1 MLEGLLKKLIK
12 SINPQMGLTIQ
23 LFGSKHLKNFAR
35 NFSQNEPKVGLSSF
49 RIRQMLPK
57 VELKSFANPQKKI

>member
-1 MLEGLLKKLIK
+1 MLEALLKILIK

-35 NFSQNEPKVGLSSF
+35 KFILNEPKVDDIIKLD
-49 RIRQMLPK
+49 
-57 VELKSFANPQKKI
+57 